1 MIAMTSQNKKA
12 SQLNIKS
19 DAYCPVPRTPLKK
32 YADDAI
38 KDNALIRYA
47 MALILPNLVRLRII
61 NEIASIEK
69 IGANIA
75 IDCTRHLL
83 F

>member
-1 MIAMTSQNKKA
+1 M
-12 SQLNIKS
+12 
-19 DAYCPVPRTPLKK
+19 PLKK

-83 F
+83 FNVLSTNNNIYYL

>member
-1 MIAMTSQNKKA
+1 MTSHSKKA
-12 SQLNIKS
+12 TQFNIKS
-19 DAYCPVPRTPLKK
+19 DVYCFIPKMPLRK

-47 MALILPNLVRLRII
+47 MALILPNLVKPRII